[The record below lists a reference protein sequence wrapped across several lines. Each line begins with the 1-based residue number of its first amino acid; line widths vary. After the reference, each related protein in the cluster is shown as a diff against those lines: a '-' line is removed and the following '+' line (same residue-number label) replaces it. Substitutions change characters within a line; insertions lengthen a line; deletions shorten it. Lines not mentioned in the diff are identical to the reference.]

1 MLKLDLQ
8 SIANDFV
15 SGRIELYVQKI
26 IIINTEVYLSSKVP
40 NILQ

>member
-15 SGRIELYVQKI
+15 SGRIDKKI
-26 IIINTEVYLSSKVP
+26 IIITPRAHAQRGVK
-40 NILQ
+40 